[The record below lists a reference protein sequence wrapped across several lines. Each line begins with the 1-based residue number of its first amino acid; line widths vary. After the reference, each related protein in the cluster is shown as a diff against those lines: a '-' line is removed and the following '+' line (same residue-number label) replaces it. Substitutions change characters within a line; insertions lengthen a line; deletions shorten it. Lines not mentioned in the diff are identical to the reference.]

1 MTDNGGQT
9 ITITSIVAAETL
21 QPFVQLGWRDGGAQ
35 LLTPDETRALSRQLA
50 EAAEAAD
57 TDAFLMEFLKERV
70 WHGADDSLAKSAVVL
85 EGLREYREARRGG

>member
-21 QPFVQLGWRDGGAQ
+21 QPFVQLDWRDGGAQ
-35 LLTPDETRALSRQLA
+35 LTPDEARALSRQLA

-57 TDAFLMEFLKERV
+57 SDAFLMEFLKERV

-85 EGLREYREARRGG
+85 EGLREYREARRG